1 MPAFLMKPLS
11 RLGRVAHEQP
21 MAISD
26 GIRPPGPTRDVGP
39 GFVFNSPAGSLTSHA
54 IDPGKQ
60 RPIAPSARTTSASI
74 HSRLAILGK
83 LLPVALLFAAT
94 AAACGGDDAG
104 SASAPGATREPSS
117 GASPSSPTRTVAPP
131 TVSAVTN
138 DSTPPAGSSEA
149 GRAESP
155 GLTATP
161 VPTSTAATSAA
172 GTSASTSQPSPM
184 GTSMPEPSDAE
195 PVDASMAQTLADHG
209 EFYFL
214 TGRYRRA
221 LQVLDR
227 ALEMQPEFARAR
239 ALRGSVY
246 AELGQFDDAL
256 ADLDQA
262 ITLDPWGMRALLAR
276 SDVHTQLGAYEKAI
290 QDGEAALAAVVRG
303 INNGE
308 IERQQQSDPARDAM
322 TAMARAFFRAGN
334 YHDYEDHAE
343 GVLTG
348 IEGYARTGIII
359 RSPFREQHD
368 KLEEINNGL
377 ILQPNHRQLHL
388 ERTQVYD
395 DVGWTE
401 KVIEGYNRTAELFGP
416 ANPQTRF
423 HKRARGSAHIEVG
436 EYALAVQ
443 DFRAYENQ
451 ARGTGRNDDPEMH
464 GSAVMGL
471 MWLYLSA
478 RSVED
483 AVRVLDDYNHQPTD
497 FTDYR
502 GKVLIEYPVLVGFLH
517 AAQGDFD
524 RAEKYLNV
532 YFCDDEGSRC
542 AYPDEIPVEAFPGT
556 ESRENIGLLLGERLR
571 GWSGWTMA
579 TLADEIDSISV
590 NRYLS
595 RLFFYMHDIES
606 GRGRYLNLLASQ
618 VLIEQAPDLPDGHI
632 ANAVAH
638 LGRAN
643 LEVRNA
649 RDDDTAQPM
658 LDHYHQAAGSLATF
672 RSTAGPDNLT
682 LGKPKLAEAYR
693 ILAISHLKRSS
704 GPPEQNYRQEHFEL
718 AGEAYRKH
726 SELNEPDR
734 EFQGEY
740 AFFSGRVL
748 ASWDRKEDAQA
759 AYKQAFDL
767 GYDRRAVEEALAD
780 LSNR

>member
-1 MPAFLMKPLS
+1 MPTFLMKPLS
-11 RLGRVAHEQP
+11 RLGRVAQEQP

-26 GIRPPGPTRDVGP
+26 GIRPPGPAKYVGL
-39 GFVFNSPAGSLTSHA
+39 GSSLNSPAGSLTNHA
-54 IDPGKQ
+54 IDPGKE
-60 RPIAPSARTTSASI
+60 RPIAPSARTTSASS

-83 LLPVALLFAAT
+83 LLPVALLFVAT

-117 GASPSSPTRTVAPP
+117 GASPSSVTRTVAPP

-138 DSTPPAGSSEA
+138 NPTLPADPSAA

-172 GTSASTSQPSPM
+172 ATSASTGQPSPM
-184 GTSMPEPSDAE
+184 ATSMPEPSDAE

-209 EFYFL
+209 EFYLL

-227 ALEMQPEFARAR
+227 ALEMQPEFARAY
-239 ALRGSVY
+239 ALRGSAY
-246 AELGQFDDAL
+246 AELRQFDDAL

-276 SDVHTQLGAYEKAI
+276 SDVHTQLGEYKKAI

-308 IERQQQSDPARDAM
+308 IERQQQRDQARDAM

-348 IEGYARTGIII
+348 IEGYARTGITI

-377 ILQPNHRQLHL
+377 ILEPNHRQLHL

-423 HKRARGSAHIEVG
+423 HKTARGAAHIEIG
-436 EYALAVQ
+436 QYSLAVQ

-451 ARGTGRNDDPEMH
+451 VRGTGQSDDPEMH
-464 GSAVMGL
+464 GSAVMDLATG
-471 MWLYLSA
+471 YLRA

-483 AVRVLDDYNHQPTD
+483 AVRVLDDYNHEPAD
-497 FTDYR
+497 FIDRNDTLLRYTA
-502 GKVLIEYPVLVGFLH
+502 LVGFLH

-542 AYPDEIPVEAFPGT
+542 AYPDEIPVETYPGT
-556 ESRENIGLLLGERLR
+556 MPRERSQGLLREYLLH
-571 GWSGWTMA
+571 WAA
-579 TLADEIDSISV
+579 TVLAPQADEIDTISV
-590 NRYLS
+590 NRYLA
-595 RLFFYMHDIES
+595 RLFMNAHDIEW

-638 LGRAN
+638 LGWAH

-658 LDHYHQAAGSLATF
+658 LDHYHQAAGSLETF

-682 LGKPKLAEAYR
+682 LSKPKLAEAYR
-693 ILAISHLKRSS
+693 LLAISHLKRSS

-726 SELNEPDR
+726 AELVEPDR

>member
-11 RLGRVAHEQP
+11 RLGRVAHGQP

-26 GIRPPGPTRDVGP
+26 GIRPPGPTRDVGQ
-39 GFVFNSPAGSLTSHA
+39 GFVFNSPAGSSTNHA
-54 IDPGKQ
+54 IESGKQ

-83 LLPVALLFAAT
+83 LLPVTLLFVAT

-117 GASPSSPTRTVAPP
+117 KASPSSPTRTVAPP

-138 DSTPPAGSSEA
+138 NPTLPAGSSAA

-161 VPTSTAATSAA
+161 VPTPTAATSAA
-172 GTSASTSQPSPM
+172 ATSASTGQTSPAA
-184 GTSMPEPSDAE
+184 TSMPEPSDAE
-195 PVDASMAQTLADHG
+195 PVDASMARTLADHG
-209 EFYFL
+209 EIYFL
-214 TGRYRRA
+214 TGRHRRA

-227 ALEMQPEFARAR
+227 ALEMQPEFARAHT
-239 ALRGSVY
+239 LRGSVY
-246 AELGQFDDAL
+246 AELRQFDDAL

-262 ITLDPWGMRALLAR
+262 ITLDPWGMPALLAR
-276 SDVHTQLGAYEKAI
+276 SDVHTQLGEYEKAI

-303 INNGE
+303 INNGD
-308 IERQQQSDPARDAM
+308 IERQQQRDHARDAM

-343 GVLTG
+343 GVLIG
-348 IEGYARTGIII
+348 IEGYASTGIII
-359 RSPFREQHD
+359 SSPFREQHD
-368 KLEEINNGL
+368 KLQEINNGL
-377 ILQPNHRQLHL
+377 ILEPNHRQLHL
-388 ERTQVYD
+388 ERTRVYD

-401 KVIEGYNRTAELFGP
+401 KVIEGYSRTVELFGP
-416 ANPQTRF
+416 ANPQTRSLKKF
-423 HKRARGSAHIEVG
+423 RGSAHIELG
-436 EYALAVQ
+436 EYSLAVQ

-451 ARGTGRNDDPEMH
+451 ARGTGQNDDPEMH
-464 GSAVMGL
+464 GAAVMQL
-471 MWLYLSA
+471 MWSYLRA

-502 GKVLIEYPVLVGFLH
+502 GMVLIEYPVLVGFLH
-517 AAQGDFD
+517 AAQGNFD

-532 YFCDDEGSRC
+532 YFCDDGGSRC
-542 AYPDEIPVEAFPGT
+542 AYPDEIPLEAFPGT
-556 ESRENIGLLLGERLR
+556 EFRGDIRLLLGESLR
-571 GWSGWTMA
+571 FSYGWTMA
-579 TLADEIDSISV
+579 ALADEIDSISV

-595 RLFFYMHDIES
+595 RLFMNTQIFKT
-606 GRGRYLNLLASQ
+606 GGGRYLNLLASQ

-638 LGRAN
+638 LGWAK
-643 LEVRNA
+643 LEAQNA
-649 RDDDTAQPM
+649 RDDDTARPM
-658 LDHYHQAAGSLATF
+658 LDHYGQAARSLETF

-682 LGKPKLAEAYR
+682 LGKSKLADAYR
-693 ILAISHLKRSS
+693 ILAISHLTRSS

-726 SELNEPDR
+726 AELVEPDR

-740 AFFSGRVL
+740 AFLSGRVL
-748 ASWDRKEDAQA
+748 ASWDRREDAQA

>member
-1 MPAFLMKPLS
+1 
-11 RLGRVAHEQP
+11 
-21 MAISD
+21 
-26 GIRPPGPTRDVGP
+26 
-39 GFVFNSPAGSLTSHA
+39 
-54 IDPGKQ
+54 
-60 RPIAPSARTTSASI
+60 
-74 HSRLAILGK
+74 
-83 LLPVALLFAAT
+83 
-94 AAACGGDDAG
+94 
-104 SASAPGATREPSS
+104 
-117 GASPSSPTRTVAPP
+117 
-131 TVSAVTN
+131 
-138 DSTPPAGSSEA
+138 
-149 GRAESP
+149 
-155 GLTATP
+155 
-161 VPTSTAATSAA
+161 
-172 GTSASTSQPSPM
+172 
-184 GTSMPEPSDAE
+184 
-195 PVDASMAQTLADHG
+195 MAQTLADHG

-227 ALEMQPEFARAR
+227 ALEMQPEFARAH

-246 AELGQFDDAL
+246 AELRQFDDAL

-262 ITLDPWGMRALLAR
+262 ITLDPGDMLTLLAR
-276 SDVHTQLGAYEKAI
+276 SDVHTQLGEYEKAI

-308 IERQQQSDPARDAM
+308 IERQQQSDQARDAM

-348 IEGYARTGIII
+348 IEGYASTGIII

-368 KLEEINNGL
+368 KLKEINNGL
-377 ILQPNHRQLHL
+377 ILEPNHRQLHL
-388 ERTQVYD
+388 ERTRLYD

-401 KVIEGYNRTAELFGP
+401 KVIEGYNRTVELFGP

-423 HKRARGSAHIEVG
+423 HIGARGSAHIEVG
-436 EYALAVQ
+436 EYSLAVQ
-443 DFRAYENQ
+443 DFRAAENQ
-451 ARGTGRNDDPEMH
+451 ARGTGQNDDPEMH
-464 GSAVMGL
+464 GSVVMGL
-471 MWLYLSA
+471 IWSYLRA

-483 AVRVLDDYNHQPTD
+483 AVRVLEDYNHQPTD

-502 GKVLIEYPVLVGFLH
+502 GEVLIEYPVLVGFLH

-524 RAEKYLNV
+524 RAEKFLNV

-542 AYPDEIPVEAFPGT
+542 AYPDEIPVEAFSGT
-556 ESRENIGLLLGERLR
+556 ESREKIKLLLATRLR
-571 GWSGWTMA
+571 GWSGWIIA
-579 TLADEIDSISV
+579 AQADEIDSISV

-595 RLFFYMHDIES
+595 RLFMNTQIFKTGH
-606 GRGRYLNLLASQ
+606 GRYLNLLASQ

-638 LGRAN
+638 LGWAK
-643 LEVRNA
+643 LEAQYA

-658 LDHYHQAAGSLATF
+658 LDHYHQATRSLETF
-672 RSTAGPDNLT
+672 RSTAGPDNLA

-693 ILAISHLKRSS
+693 TLAISHLRHST
-704 GPPEQNYRQEHFEL
+704 GTPEQNYRKEHFEL

-726 SELNEPDR
+726 AELIEPDR

-748 ASWDRKEDAQA
+748 ASWDRREDAQA